1 MENRNNHRNHSPEE
15 CLWAKGTIM
24 TSLLWEMFMG
34 QASHCRDHSFG
45 ECLWKTGTIID
56 TTPLKSVSGA
66 KGTIIDIIALRNV
79 YVPSRPF
86 LWGLLVGNRSRYRPI
101 DIPLQR
107 PLPWGMFIGKGCH
120 YSCWIILWNAYCST
134 KNNNHKIWPHPQE
147 HFSSG
152 RFVPK
157 CRWGQGLGWIQSA
170 GVAAQIQWDNI
181 LGSKTN

>member
-1 MENRNNHRNHSPEE
+1 
-15 CLWAKGTIM
+15 
-24 TSLLWEMFMG
+24 MFMG